1 MKKILNKLTYLTYQ
15 VFPSEKANSI
25 QTIRMLEN
33 FSLKNIDVNLIYPR
47 RGKLDFRNET
57 INDFYNIENHF
68 EIKQL
73 AHKLPFNYFKNF
85 EKINFVLSSFS
96 LVNLLCSQC
105 NEECTHRSSHDD

>member
-15 VFPSEKANSI
+15 VFPSEKANSL

-85 EKINFVLSSFS
+85 VL
-96 LVNLLCSQC
+96 
-105 NEECTHRSSHDD
+105 D